1 MELTLKQKT
10 AFGIGA
16 VGKDMVYALSASYV
30 MYYYQDVL
38 GLSASFVGVV
48 LMAARFFDAFNDPF
62 MGVLVAKTRTRW
74 GRFRPWIFSGTLLN
88 ALVLYALF
96 AAPVLD
102 EAALMV
108 YFSVVYIL
116 WGVTY
121 TMMDIPYWSMIPA
134 VTRTPK
140 DRENLSMVGRTCAG
154 VGSALIAM
162 FTMLLVGALGGDS
175 ERAGFRWVALIVAAI
190 FAVTELVCCISMK
203 ETTPSEMKT
212 ATVKEMFS
220 ALFRNDQAMVVVGSI
235 VLINSALYLT
245 SNFIIY
251 FFKYDLGGAGWKAT
265 YCYFRKGKQFRLV
278 ASLDEKPGYTILRYD
293 SGKALLT
300 LERDCAGVEHP
311 GGSFPLLDLFFAEGS
326 EAEVFDGWFLAMG
339 IKPRTEKKL
348 AGYSSWYNRYQDI
361 TEDTIR
367 EDLTGC
373 RSLLCPGDLFQI
385 DDGWEPK
392 VGDWL
397 ETDAQKFPHRLK
409 GMVEEIH
416 AAGFQAGLWLAP
428 FVCEKDSALFRQ
440 HPDWLLKVN
449 GAPWCCG
456 CNWSSFYALDLD
468 NPAVLDYL
476 RRVFDRVLND
486 WGFDLVKLDF
496 LYGAAPFG
504 NARESRA
511 ARMYRAMELLRSWCG
526 QKTILGCGVPVMP
539 AFGLV
544 DYCRVSCDVGL
555 DWDDVWYMRLFHRER
570 VSTKQ
575 AINNTLFR
583 RQLNGHAYGSDP
595 DVFFLREENC
605 KLTAEQKRTLATV
618 NALLGNVFLTSDMP
632 SHYTDAQRAEYRR
645 LRTLFEHATQVQAEA
660 ENDRLYIRYLLDGT
674 PQKLCFD
681 LF

>member
-102 EAALMV
+102 EAALM
-108 YFSVVYIL
+108 
-116 WGVTY
+116 
-121 TMMDIPYWSMIPA
+121 
-134 VTRTPK
+134 
-140 DRENLSMVGRTCAG
+140 
-154 VGSALIAM
+154 
-162 FTMLLVGALGGDS
+162 
-175 ERAGFRWVALIVAAI
+175 
-190 FAVTELVCCISMK
+190 
-203 ETTPSEMKT
+203 
-212 ATVKEMFS
+212 
-220 ALFRNDQAMVVVGSI
+220 
-235 VLINSALYLT
+235 
-245 SNFIIY
+245 
-251 FFKYDLGGAGWKAT
+251 
-265 YCYFRKGKQFRLV
+265 
-278 ASLDEKPGYTILRYD
+278 
-293 SGKALLT
+293 
-300 LERDCAGVEHP
+300 
-311 GGSFPLLDLFFAEGS
+311 
-326 EAEVFDGWFLAMG
+326 
-339 IKPRTEKKL
+339 
-348 AGYSSWYNRYQDI
+348 
-361 TEDTIR
+361 
-367 EDLTGC
+367 
-373 RSLLCPGDLFQI
+373 GDLFQI

-397 ETDAQKFPHRLK
+397 ETDAQKFPHGLK

-416 AAGFQAGLWLAP
+416 ATGFQAGLWLAP

-440 HPDWLLKVN
+440 HPDWLLKVE
-449 GAPWCCG
+449 GKPWCCG
-456 CNWSSFYALDLD
+456 SNWSSFYALDID

-504 NARESRA
+504 NAHESRA

-526 QKTILGCGVPVMP
+526 QKQILGCGVPVMP

-544 DYCRVSCDVGL
+544 DYCRVSCDVSL
-555 DWDDVWYMRLFHRER
+555 DWNDVWYMRLFHRER

-575 AINNTLFR
+575 AINNTVFR
-583 RQLNGHAYGSDP
+583 RQLNGRAYGSDP

-618 NALLGNVFLTSDMP
+618 NGLLGNVFLTSDMP

-660 ENDRLYIRYLLDGT
+660 ENDRLHIRYLLDGT

>member
-311 GGSFPLLDLFFAEGS
+311 GGSVALFDLFFAEGG
-326 EAEVFDGWFLAMG
+326 ETEVFDGWFQAMG

-373 RSLLCPGDLFQI
+373 RSLLCLGDLFQI

-397 ETDAQKFPHRLK
+397 ETDAQKFPHGLK

-440 HPDWLLKVN
+440 HSDWLLKVD

-511 ARMYRAMELLRSWCG
+511 ARMYRAMELLRTWCG
-526 QKTILGCGVPVMP
+526 QKQILGCGVPVMP

-583 RQLNGHAYGSDP
+583 RQLNGRAYGSDP

-645 LRTLFEHATQVQAEA
+645 LRTLFEHATQVQVET
-660 ENDRLYIRYLLDGT
+660 ENDRFYIRYLLDGT
-674 PQKLCFD
+674 PQKLCFTP
-681 LF
+681 F